1 MPGGGPHTWTHGSP
15 IVAERTQWE
24 ASPMSQTTTPRPP
37 ASARHGFTLPTVREL
52 PPVARPG
59 MFDATW

>member
-1 MPGGGPHTWTHGSP
+1 MTV
-15 IVAERTQWE
+15 VA
-24 ASPMSQTTTPRPP
+24 TPRPP
-37 ASARHGFTLPTVREL
+37 VAASHTYSLPVVREL

>member
-1 MPGGGPHTWTHGSP
+1 MTV
-15 IVAERTQWE
+15 VA
-24 ASPMSQTTTPRPP
+24 TPRQP
-37 ASARHGFTLPTVREL
+37 AAASHTYTVPVVREL

>member
-1 MPGGGPHTWTHGSP
+1 MTV
-15 IVAERTQWE
+15 VA
-24 ASPMSQTTTPRPP
+24 TPRPP
-37 ASARHGFTLPTVREL
+37 AAASHTYTLPVVREL